1 MKILEKEIWSEPA
14 RIAEVIDFLKVCS
27 EYDPDDTPMWFLAEL
42 EEDDEEMDSWEAHS
56 AFRDRY
62 GSDTDTD
69 TVRMIFHRAC
79 RILGDADYDRD
90 ELIRKME
97 ADREV

>member
-27 EYDPDDTPMWFLAEL
+27 EYDPDDTPMWFLDEL
-42 EEDDEEMDSWEAHS
+42 EEDDEEMESWEAHE

-69 TVRMIFHRAC
+69 TVRHIYHTAC

-97 ADREV
+97 ADRDV